1 VTEHVAPALPVAVK
15 VEPDTVHPS
24 VVANENAPVVVPPL
38 AVNASVEPNVIVEA
52 DVTVTVAW
60 SAPEIVPQRKPSLS
74 MMEPVY
80 ATMPTATMPAGHS
93 TVSRCDGDDV
103 PAFDQPNTVL
113 LVERA
118 SPRGIDPHI
127 N

>member
-1 VTEHVAPALPVAVK
+1 VQFPVA
-15 VEPDTVHPS
+15 
-24 VVANENAPVVVPPL
+24 ANVNAPVVVPPV
-38 AVNASVEPNVIVEA
+38 ADNASVEPKVMEEA

-60 SAPEIVPQRKPSLS
+60 SAPEMVPQRNPNLS
-74 MMEPVY
+74 MTAPVY
-80 ATMPTATMPAGHS
+80 ATMPTATMPVGHS

-103 PAFDQPNTVL
+103 PGFDQPNTVP
-113 LVERA
+113 LVERP

>member
-1 VTEHVAPALPVAVK
+1 MTEQVAPALPVAVR
-15 VEPDTVHPS
+15 VVPDTVQPP
-24 VVANENAPVVVPPL
+24 VAAKVNALVVVPPV
-38 AVNASVEPNVIVEA
+38 ADNASVEPNVMEEA

-60 SAPEIVPQRKPSLS
+60 SAPEIVPQRKPNLS
-74 MMEPVY
+74 MMEPTY
-80 ATMPTATMPAGHS
+80 ATMPTATMPVGHS
-93 TVSRCDGDDV
+93 TVSRCEGDDV